1 MPCIS
6 SRTEAHTLRRMK
18 LKSLLILVSIAL
30 AACQPS
36 ETKTSSSAP
45 ASSGPMTINGAG
57 ATFPNPIYSKWFDE
71 YQKSHPDIRINYQS
85 IGSGGGIK
93 QLSAQTVFFGA
104 SDGPMTDAQLQSA
117 PGAILHF
124 PTVLG
129 GVVPVYN
136 VTGVTQPLRFN
147 GAVLADIYLG
157 KITKWNDAA
166 IAALNPG
173 VKLPTDDIAVVHR
186 SDGSGTTYIWCDF
199 LSKVSLD
206 FKTKVGVATSV
217 NWPAGVGAKGNE
229 GVSGLVRQTP
239 GAIGYV
245 ELIYAL
251 QNKMSYG
258 SVQNKAGQFV
268 TASLDSVTAAATG
281 APIPDDFRV
290 SITNADGPTAYPIA
304 SFTWLLLYEHPKDAA
319 RGKAMVDFLKWALTD
334 GQKFA
339 PSLGYAPLPQ
349 PVVAKEMKAL
359 GKVQ

>member
-1 MPCIS
+1 
-6 SRTEAHTLRRMK
+6 MK
-18 LKSLLILVSIAL
+18 LKTFAVLLAISL
-30 AACQPS
+30 AACQS
-36 ETKTSSSAP
+36 NESKTP
-45 ASSGPMTINGAG
+45 TTSGPMTINGAG

-71 YQKSHPDIRINYQS
+71 YQKTHPDIRINYQS

-104 SDGPMTDAQLQSA
+104 SDGPMTDAQLQAA

-147 GAVLADIYLG
+147 GAVLANIYLG

-173 VKLPTDDIAVVHR
+173 VKLPADDINVVHR
-186 SDGSGTTYIWCDF
+186 SDGSGTTYIFCDF
-199 LSKVSLD
+199 LSKVSPD
-206 FKTKVGVATSV
+206 YKQKVGVATSV

-251 QNKMSYG
+251 QNKMPYG

-281 APIPDDFRV
+281 AEMPDDFRV
-290 SITNADGPTAYPIA
+290 SITNADGATAYPIA

-319 RGKAMVDFLKWALTD
+319 RGKAMVDFVKWAITD

-349 PVVAKEMKAL
+349 PVVAKEMQAL
-359 GKVQ
+359 GKIQ